1 MKGTNVLAYL
11 VTFVNNERKT
21 KKFYDTDIRIHEL
34 PATLPR
40 EQNPEAV
47 HQLRLELP
55 APGIETESGLFVPK

>member
-1 MKGTNVLAYL
+1 MHERRKRSSLFDHV
-11 VTFVNNERKT
+11 VNKERKN
-21 KKFYDTDIRIHEL
+21 KFYDIDCRIHEL
-34 PATLPR
+34 PATLPG